1 MEPRQ
6 NSAEKVDTIEGDVKI
21 FFIDSPDNEE
31 TRNFKAKPHRHAY
44 QEIIFVEKGTAC
56 HRIDGEEYQI
66 ESPVVILVAQGKIH
80 AFVPH
85 PNMKAYVVRFTDQ
98 FITNCEADLFSQF
111 FALSKIPLNSP
122 ESQEKIHGLFQMM
135 LDEFSSEKPN
145 KSFLRHLLQALIE
158 LLRDLR
164 EKKLCD
170 GKVISKSN
178 YELFG
183 KFLQQLE
190 KHFTEEHT
198 VEFYASNL
206 NITPKK
212 LGIVCKEI
220 FGDSPSRIIE
230 KRLTLEAKR
239 LLMYTSQSVAEI
251 TFALGFNDQSYFTK
265 AFRKNEG
272 VTPTA
277 FRERNIAA

>member
-6 NSAEKVDTIEGDVKI
+6 NSTEKIDAIEGDFKI
-21 FFIDSPDNEE
+21 FALDTPDNEE
-31 TRNFKAKPHRHAY
+31 TRNFNPKPHRHAY
-44 QEIIFVEKGTAC
+44 QEIIFIENGTAC
-56 HRIDGEEYQI
+56 HRIDGEEYRV

-85 PNMKAYVVRFTDQ
+85 PHMKAFVVRFTEQ
-98 FITNCEADLFSQF
+98 FISNCDADLFSQF
-111 FALSKIPLNSP
+111 FALSKIPLANP
-122 ESQEKIHGLFQMM
+122 ESQEKIRNLFQMM
-135 LDEFSSEKPN
+135 LKEFKSEKPN

-158 LLRDLR
+158 VLRDLR

-183 KFLQQLE
+183 KFLQLLE
-190 KHFTEEHT
+190 KHFTEQHS

-230 KRLTLEAKR
+230 KRLILEAKR
-239 LLMYTSQSVAEI
+239 LLMYSSQSVAEI

-272 VTPTA
+272 VTPTT